1 MKNVII
7 LEDDFHMAQLMKE
20 KINELPDYRCDSI
33 YANPIEFF
41 ENPNA
46 AAIFLLDIVMP
57 KMNGLEAIKRI
68 LNLYPDATIIINSI
82 KEDSDTIFNAI
93 QLGAIGYIDKQ
104 SFQMDYQEVFDAIQD
119 DGAYMTPKI
128 ARKVMAYFQKKEND
142 LEKLTKRE
150 IEITNGILDG
160 LSYKLVA
167 DRHNLSI
174 DSVRSHIKNIY
185 RKLNINSKS
194 ELFNKFKM

>member
-20 KINELPDYRCDSI
+20 KINELPDYQCNSI
-33 YANPIEFF
+33 YANPVDFF

-46 AAIFLLDIVMP
+46 ATIFLLDIVMP
-57 KMNGLEAIKRI
+57 KMNGLNAIKKI
-68 LNLYPDATIIINSI
+68 LNLYPDSNIIINSI

-104 SFQMDYQEVFDAIQD
+104 SFQMDYQEVFDAIKD

-128 ARKVMAYFQKKEND
+128 ARKVMAHFQKKEND
-142 LEKLTKRE
+142 LGKLTKRE
-150 IEITNGILDG
+150 IDVTNGILDG

-194 ELFNKFKM
+194 ELFNKFKV

>member
-1 MKNVII
+1 MKNIII
-7 LEDDFHMAQLMKE
+7 LEDDFHIAQLMKE
-20 KINELPDYRCDSI
+20 KINELADYHCEAI
-33 YANPIEFF
+33 YANPIDFF
-41 ENPNA
+41 ENPKPA
-46 AAIFLLDIVMP
+46 MIFLVDIIMP
-57 KMNGLEAIKRI
+57 KMNGLDAIKKI
-68 LNLYPDATIIINSI
+68 LTLYPETNIIINSI

-104 SFQMDYQEVFDAIQD
+104 SFQMDYQEVFDAIKD

-128 ARKVMAYFQKKEND
+128 ARKVMSHFQKKEND
-142 LEKLTKRE
+142 LGKLTKRE
-150 IEITNGILDG
+150 IDVTNGILDG

-194 ELFNKFKM
+194 ELFNKFKV

>member
-1 MKNVII
+1 MKNIII
-7 LEDDFHMAQLMKE
+7 LEDDFRIAQLMKE
-20 KINELPDYRCDSI
+20 KIDELTDYHCDAI
-33 YANPIEFF
+33 YTNPIDFF
-41 ENPNA
+41 NNPKSA
-46 AAIFLLDIVMP
+46 MIYLVDIIMP
-57 KMNGLEAIKRI
+57 KMNGLDAIKKI
-68 LNLYPDATIIINSI
+68 LSLYPESNVIINSI
-82 KEDSDTIFNAI
+82 MEDSDTIFNAI

-104 SFQMDYQEVFDAIQD
+104 SFQMDYQEVFDAIKN

-128 ARKVMAYFQKKEND
+128 ARKVMTHFQKKENE

-167 DRHNLSI
+167 DRHSLSI

-194 ELFNKFKM
+194 ELFNKFKV

>member
-1 MKNVII
+1 
-7 LEDDFHMAQLMKE
+7 MKE
-20 KINELPDYRCDSI
+20 KINELPDYQCDSI
-33 YANPIEFF
+33 YSNPIDFF
-41 ENPNA
+41 EKPNA

-57 KMNGLEAIKRI
+57 KMNGLEAIKKI
-68 LNLYPDATIIINSI
+68 LALYPETNIIINSI

-104 SFQMDYQEVFDAIQD
+104 SFQMDYQEVFDAIKD

-128 ARKVMAYFQKKEND
+128 ARKVMAHFQKKEND
-142 LEKLTKRE
+142 MEKLTKRE
-150 IEITNGILDG
+150 VEITNGILDG

-167 DRHNLSI
+167 DRYNLSI

-194 ELFNKFKM
+194 ELFNKFKV

>member
-7 LEDDFHMAQLMKE
+7 LEDDFRIAQLMKE
-20 KINELPDYRCDSI
+20 KIDDLSNYQCEAI
-33 YANPIEFF
+33 YPNPIEFF
-41 ENPNA
+41 DNPKPA
-46 AAIFLLDIVMP
+46 SIFLVDIIMP
-57 KMNGLEAIKRI
+57 KMNGLDAIKKI
-68 LNLYPDATIIINSI
+68 LALYPESNIIINSI

-104 SFQMDYQEVFDAIQD
+104 SFQMDYQEVFDAIKD

-128 ARKVMAYFQKKEND
+128 ARKVMAHFQKKEND

-150 IEITNGILDG
+150 VEITNGILDG

-194 ELFNKFKM
+194 ELFNKFKV

>member
-20 KINELPDYRCDSI
+20 KINELPYYQCDSI
-33 YANPIEFF
+33 YSNPIDFF
-41 ENPNA
+41 EKPNA

-57 KMNGLEAIKRI
+57 KMNGLEAIKKI
-68 LNLYPDATIIINSI
+68 LALYPETNIIINSI

-104 SFQMDYQEVFDAIQD
+104 SFQMDYQEVFDAIKD

-128 ARKVMAYFQKKEND
+128 ARKVMSHFQKKEND

-150 IEITNGILDG
+150 IDVTNGILDG

-194 ELFNKFKM
+194 ELFNKFKV

>member
-20 KINELPDYRCDSI
+20 KINELPNYQCDSI
-33 YANPIEFF
+33 YSNPIDFF
-41 ENPNA
+41 EKPNA

-57 KMNGLEAIKRI
+57 KMNGLEAIKKI
-68 LNLYPDATIIINSI
+68 LALYPNTNIIINSI

-104 SFQMDYQEVFDAIQD
+104 SFQMDYQEVFDAIKD

-128 ARKVMAYFQKKEND
+128 ARKVMAHFQKKEND
-142 LEKLTKRE
+142 MEKLTKRE
-150 IEITNGILDG
+150 VEITNGILDG

-167 DRHNLSI
+167 DRYNLSI

-194 ELFNKFKM
+194 ELFNKFKV

>member
-1 MKNVII
+1 MKNIII
-7 LEDDFHMAQLMKE
+7 LEDDFRIAQLMKE
-20 KINELPDYRCDSI
+20 KIDELVDYRCDAI
-33 YANPIEFF
+33 YANPVDFF
-41 ENPNA
+41 NDPKEA
-46 AAIFLLDIVMP
+46 VIFLLDIIMP
-57 KMNGLEAIKRI
+57 KMNGLEAIKKI
-68 LNLYPDATIIINSI
+68 LALYPDSNIIINSI

-104 SFQMDYQEVFDAIQD
+104 SFHMDYQEVFDAIKN

-128 ARKVMAYFQKKEND
+128 ARKVMAHFQKKENA

-167 DRHNLSI
+167 DRHSLSI

-194 ELFNKFKM
+194 ELFNKFKV

>member
-7 LEDDFHMAQLMKE
+7 FEDDFRIAALLKE
-20 KINELPDYRCDSI
+20 KINELTDYQCEAVFS
-33 YANPIEFF
+33 NPIEFL
-41 ENPNA
+41 ENPIPA
-46 AAIFLLDIVMP
+46 DIYLLDIIMP
-57 KMNGLEAIKRI
+57 KMNGLDAIKKI
-68 LNLYPDATIIINSI
+68 LALYPESNIIINSI
-82 KEDSDTIFNAI
+82 REDSDTIFNAI

-104 SFQMDYQEVFDAIQD
+104 NFQMDCPEVFDAIQN
-119 DGAYMTPKI
+119 DGAYMSPKI
-128 ARKVMAYFQKKEND
+128 ARKVIAHFQKKKND
-142 LEKLTKRE
+142 LEKLTQCE
-150 IEITNGILDG
+150 IAITNGILDG

-194 ELFNKFKM
+194 KLFNTFKI

>member
-7 LEDDFHMAQLMKE
+7 LEDDFHIAELMKD
-20 KINELPDYRCDSI
+20 KINELANYHCDGVFANPVDFFDNPKQASI
-33 YANPIEFF
+33 Y
-41 ENPNA
+41 
-46 AAIFLLDIVMP
+46 LLDIVMP
-57 KMNGLEAIKRI
+57 KMNGLDAVKKI
-68 LNLYPDATIIINSI
+68 LELYPDSNIIINSI

-104 SFQMDYQEVFDAIQD
+104 SFQMDYQDVFDAIKN

-128 ARKVMAYFQKKEND
+128 ARKVMAYFHKKEND

-150 IEITNGILDG
+150 VEITNAILDG

-167 DRHNLSI
+167 NKYSLSI

-194 ELFNKFKM
+194 ELFNRFKV

>member
-7 LEDDFHMAQLMKE
+7 LEDDFRIAQLMKE
-20 KINELPDYRCDSI
+20 KIDDLSNYQCEAI
-33 YANPIEFF
+33 YPNPIKFF
-41 ENPNA
+41 DNPKPA
-46 AAIFLLDIVMP
+46 SIFLVDIIMP
-57 KMNGLEAIKRI
+57 KMNGLDAIKKI
-68 LNLYPDATIIINSI
+68 LALYPESNIIINSI

-104 SFQMDYQEVFDAIQD
+104 SFQMDYQEVFDAIKD

-128 ARKVMAYFQKKEND
+128 ARKVMAHFQKKEND

>member
-1 MKNVII
+1 MKNIII
-7 LEDDFHMAQLMKE
+7 LEDDFHIAQLMKE
-20 KINELPDYRCDSI
+20 KINELADYHCEAI
-33 YANPIEFF
+33 YANPIDFF
-41 ENPNA
+41 ENPKPA
-46 AAIFLLDIVMP
+46 MIFLVDIIMP
-57 KMNGLEAIKRI
+57 KMNGLDAIKKI
-68 LNLYPDATIIINSI
+68 LTLYPETNIIINSI

-104 SFQMDYQEVFDAIQD
+104 SFQMDYQEVFDAIKN

-128 ARKVMAYFQKKEND
+128 ARKVMTYFHKKENA

-194 ELFNKFKM
+194 ELFNKFKV